1 VGDLPDLGKVSSV
14 VPDLYYDLIARVVPG
29 TAFVVLVIF
38 TCEPS
43 RRFVT
48 GQDFSKTTLSLA
60 TVLLFVLLGLG
71 YTAGLLAT
79 SLGGISRRPFIK
91 LTWRVAMCDSS
102 ELKRLLADRFGFSL
116 TDRTKVSDCQYCY
129 RRMHDYIR
137 SQDTSPRTL
146 VLSKMQ
152 AEASLCANLSSSALL
167 LLFLHVGSNTWLYPL
182 SDLRLHSAELLAN
195 LTVVLLASFA
205 SVDRNV
211 RLLERHFVVLQR
223 LERQQKG
230 TVFSLENAS

>member
-1 VGDLPDLGKVSSV
+1 MGDLPDLGKVNSI

-29 TAFVVLVIF
+29 TAFVVLVIL

-71 YTAGLLAT
+71 YTSGLLAT
-79 SLGGISRRPFIK
+79 SLGNMSRCPYTK
-91 LTWRVAMCDSS
+91 LTWRVAMCGSS
-102 ELKRLLADRFGFSL
+102 ELKRVLAEKFGFSL
-116 TDRTKVSDCQYCY
+116 TDRTKVSDCQSCY

-137 SQDTSPRTL
+137 SQDASPRTL

-152 AEASLCANLSSSALL
+152 AEASLCANLSASALL
-167 LLFLHVGSNTWLYPL
+167 LFCLHLGSNFWLYPPG
-182 SDLRLHSAELLAN
+182 DLRFHSAELLVN
-195 LTVVLLASFA
+195 FIVVLVASCA
-205 SVDRNV
+205 SIDRNV